1 MNRLDDSVVLITST
15 DAHEC
20 RFGSGFI
27 VYQDDHET
35 YLLTCAHVVTDV
47 GGRDKVKV
55 RKLQAVVVAEGASN
69 GCDLAVL
76 RVEEVLT
83 NSLPLKICSSAKQGQ
98 SFVIAGFYQ
107 PAGIQTKTMRQ
118 ISGNLGDEVVIEFE
132 GDRTSAWDLIIDHNG
147 KHCLESGYSGSPV
160 VDPANGCVIG
170 VAAIAQEGGKQG
182 LAIAVGEIAKIWE
195 DMPKSLKL
203 EILQPKKA
211 TGELRVAQ
219 IERDIAN
226 IEQQLQSDVELDL
239 RPALN
244 WLSDQAGLARKASDY
259 ALKHSL
265 ELKASIEKISDP
277 GSRVT
282 AKEDFTWELEKYLEL
297 IYYSLL
303 IRSFDLLNEPVISP
317 SQPMAAYDSAF
328 TFIKERIPP
337 HTVAK
342 VCEQVKCYLDYLIER
357 LLQEVS

>member
-1 MNRLDDSVVLITST
+1 MNRLDNSVVLITST

-195 DMPKSLKL
+195 DMPESLKL
-203 EILQPKKA
+203 EMLQAKKA
-211 TGELRVAQ
+211 TYELRLAQ
-219 IERDIAN
+219 IERDIAD
-226 IEQQLQSDVELDL
+226 IEQQLQSEVEPDL
-239 RPALN
+239 RPVLN
-244 WLSDQAGLARKASDY
+244 WLSDQAGLARKASDH

-265 ELKASIEKISDP
+265 ELKASIKKMPDSDF
-277 GSRVT
+277 
-282 AKEDFTWELEKYLEL
+282 AKETFTWELEKYLEL
-297 IYYSLL
+297 IYHSLL
-303 IRSFDLLNEPVISP
+303 TGSCDLLNEPPISP
-317 SQPMAAYDSAF
+317 SQPMAAYELAF
-328 TFIKERIPP
+328 SRIKQIIPKR
-337 HTVAK
+337 TAVK
-342 VCEQVKCYLDYLIER
+342 VVVQIKSYLDYLVQR
-357 LLQEVS
+357 LACE